1 MAARKYDG
9 LTPGE
14 DLVMEYL
21 LRGWSDKLIARE
33 LDKSE
38 HTVQHQ
44 VCSILHKLGAKNR
57 TQAVAMYL
65 CPERFTSK
73 K

>member
-1 MAARKYDG
+1 MSGRVANG
-9 LTPGE
+9 LTPAE

-21 LRGWSDKLIARE
+21 IQGWSDKLIARE

-38 HTVQHQ
+38 HTVQQQ
-44 VCSILHKLGAKNR
+44 VCSILRKLEAKNR

-65 CPERFTSK
+65 CPERFRK
-73 K
+73 